1 MHATLRVGGK
11 VSGASP
17 AYNVEEMTYALKT
30 ADAKFL
36 MTHPNSMEVAVK
48 AAENA
53 GIPRERVFL
62 LEGEIRGHTTIK
74 ELIEMGSKEKE
85 QSPYYTIPKG
95 KTNFD
100 ICKSSREFEGKLS
113 TNKH

>member
-1 MHATLRVGGK
+1 MSNLFFFYR
-11 VSGASP
+11 
-17 AYNVEEMTYALKT
+17 YNVEEMTYALKT

-53 GIPRERVFL
+53 GIPKENLFL
-62 LEGEIRGHTTIK
+62 LEGEIGGHTTIK
-74 ELIEMGSKEKE
+74 ELIEMGKKEDE
-85 QSPYYTIPKG
+85 QVPCYTIPEG

-100 ICKSSREFEGKLS
+100 VCKCEMLRRFVRD
-113 TNKH
+113 